1 MRGIVEGDYMKNV
14 IYGIMDLF
22 TIGFFVWLIVYTIMN
37 FTNVVW
43 SLPTVML
50 MIAVV
55 WTAVRFVKIHWY
67 IFKTSKIARKSV
79 RKVINR

>member
-1 MRGIVEGDYMKNV
+1 MKNV
-14 IYGIMDLF
+14 FYGIMDIF
-22 TIGFFVWLIVYTIMN
+22 TIGFFGWMIGYVIMN

-43 SLPTVML
+43 SLPTVMM

-55 WTAVRFVKIHWY
+55 WTAVRFVRIHVY
-67 IFKTSKIARKSV
+67 IFRTDERAKKSV

>member
-1 MRGIVEGDYMKNV
+1 MKNI

-22 TIGFFVWLIVYTIMN
+22 TIAFFGWMIVYVIMN

-43 SLPTVML
+43 SLPSVM
-50 MIAVV
+50 MIIAVV
-55 WTAVRFVKIHWY
+55 WTTVRFVKIHVY
-67 IFKTSKIARKSV
+67 IFRTDKRAKKSV